1 VTSRDLHSDLHS
13 AVIRL
18 TKSRYSVPVTK
29 RVMAAAA
36 LSLALIGSLSAA
48 KTLEIFFIDVEG
60 GESTL
65 IVTAAG
71 ESLLID
77 AGYAGRG
84 GRDPARILAA
94 AREAHLDHI
103 DYLLITH
110 FHPDHVG
117 GVPELAA
124 LIPIG
129 TFIDYGEPLGT
140 DRMSIGGFRNYES
153 LRGQHVHLQ
162 PKPGDRLPLK
172 DVDADIASAAGVILS
187 KPLREGGQKNA
198 ACTTL
203 EDQPDDG
210 TENFRSVGLRLRFG
224 RFRFVDLGDLS
235 GNTLG
240 TLGCPVN
247 LLGEASV
254 YLVPHH
260 GNYDSNVPAVIA
272 AVRPRV
278 AIMNNGATKGGA
290 PAAFATLR
298 QQPGL
303 EDLWQLHA
311 SRNQNAENSAEAF
324 IANVDEGQ
332 TSYGLKLTALNDG
345 SFTVTNDRNGFSKT
359 YPAKVSPNLAQSP
372 LKRTSRMPR

>member
-1 VTSRDLHSDLHS
+1 MV
-13 AVIRL
+13 
-18 TKSRYSVPVTK
+18 
-29 RVMAAAA
+29 AAA
-36 LSLALIGSLSAA
+36 LSVVLMRSASA
-48 KTLEIFFIDVEG
+48 KTLDIFFIDVEG

-94 AREAHLDHI
+94 AREAHIDHI

-124 LIPIG
+124 LTPIR

-140 DRMSIGGFRNYES
+140 DRMSIGGFRNYEVIRS
-153 LRGQHVHLQ
+153 QHSHLQ
-162 PKPGDRLPLK
+162 LKPGDRLPLK
-172 DVDADIASAAGVILS
+172 GVHADIVSAAGVILS
-187 KPLREGGQKNA
+187 KPLPGGGRKND
-198 ACTTL
+198 ACATL
-203 EDQPDDG
+203 EDQPDDR
-210 TENFRSVGLRLRFG
+210 TENFRSIGLRLRFG
-224 RFRFVDLGDLS
+224 AFRFVDLGDLS
-235 GNTLG
+235 GNTLSA
-240 TLGCPVN
+240 LVCPKN

-260 GNYDSNVPAVIA
+260 GNFDSNVPAVIA
-272 AVRPRV
+272 ALQPQV

-290 PAAFATLR
+290 PASFAALH
-298 QQPGL
+298 QQSGL
-303 EDLWQLHA
+303 EELWQLHA
-311 SRNQNAENSAEAF
+311 SRNHNAENSADAF

-332 TSYGLKLTALNDG
+332 TGYWIKLTANDDG
-345 SFTVTNDRNGFSKT
+345 SFILVNGRNGLSKT
-359 YPAKVSPNLAQSP
+359 YRARANKGRISPD
-372 LKRTSRMPR
+372 RR

>member
-1 VTSRDLHSDLHS
+1 
-13 AVIRL
+13 
-18 TKSRYSVPVTK
+18 
-29 RVMAAAA
+29 MAGAT
-36 LSLALIGSLSAA
+36 LCLMLMRSLSAA
-48 KTLEIFFIDVEG
+48 RTLEIFFIDVEG

-103 DYLLITH
+103 DYLLVTH
-110 FHPDHVG
+110 FHPDHAG

-129 TFIDYGEPLGT
+129 TFIDYGEPLGM
-140 DRMSIGGFRNYES
+140 DRMSLAPFRNYEP
-153 LRGQHVHLQ
+153 LRSHHEHLQ

-172 DVDADIASAAGVILS
+172 DVDVDIVSAAGAILS
-187 KPLREGGQKNA
+187 KPLPEGGQKNPVCA
-198 ACTTL
+198 TL
-203 EDQPDDG
+203 EDQPEDG
-210 TENFRSVGLRLRFG
+210 TENFRSIGLRLRFG

-240 TLGCPVN
+240 SVGCPTN

-260 GNYDSNVPAVIA
+260 GNYDSNVPAIIA

-278 AIMNNGATKGGA
+278 AILNNGATKGGA
-290 PAAFATLR
+290 PATFASLR

-311 SRNQNAENSAEAF
+311 SRNQNSENAADAF

-332 TSYGLKLTALNDG
+332 TSYEIKLTASSDG
-345 SFTVTNDRNGFSKT
+345 TFTVLNTRTGFSKT
-359 YPAKVSPNLAQSP
+359 YSPKAGKARVSSDRP
-372 LKRTSRMPR
+372 